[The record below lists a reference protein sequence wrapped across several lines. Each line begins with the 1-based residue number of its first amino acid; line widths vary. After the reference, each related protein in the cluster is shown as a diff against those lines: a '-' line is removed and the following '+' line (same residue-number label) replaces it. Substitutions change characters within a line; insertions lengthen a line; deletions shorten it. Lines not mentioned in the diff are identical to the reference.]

1 MIQTNHH
8 VSLLEREHHRD
19 GNMVT
24 FVEDATSSYNH
35 KETAI
40 VTQGLEKNFTAL
52 ETYKL
57 KGNSDKTHL
66 LVMAQSTGMRWRSG
80 ALHHSR

>member
-52 ETYKL
+52 ETQT
-57 KGNSDKTHL
+57 S
-66 LVMAQSTGMRWRSG
+66 
-80 ALHHSR
+80 